1 MLMSTVKENERGKK
15 CRSLIL
21 QFNVHN
27 CALASVE
34 NVFVIWQDIC
44 LNNEVRIWVVN
55 YRLPLLS
62 PLRVAADSAA
72 IAAMPVC
79 RESVSTHNSLFCGC

>member
-1 MLMSTVKENERGKK
+1 MKKNERSKK
-15 CRSLIL
+15 CRPLIL

-27 CALASVE
+27 CALASFE
-34 NVFVIWQDIC
+34 KVFVIWQDIC
-44 LNNEVRIWVVN
+44 LNNDIRILVVN

-72 IAAMPVC
+72 MAAMPVC
-79 RESVSTHNSLFCGC
+79 RESVSTHNSMFCGC